1 MKLHILSDLHLE
13 FESFQP
19 PVTNADAIVLAGDT
33 HVGKKG
39 VEWAKTHFPNKPVIY
54 VLGNHE
60 YYGKAFPK
68 HVLDLKQLTEGTN
81 IHILE
86 NDRLTLN
93 GVTFLGC
100 TFWTDFNLFGNP
112 KIAGF
117 AATQA
122 MSDYRRIRVSP
133 DYRKLRSIDTAIIHN
148 KSLRWL
154 YEELKNHPN
163 QPIVVITH
171 HAPSA
176 RSIPAQNR
184 DDLLNAAY
192 ASPLDRFVEQSQ
204 AALWIHGHLH
214 QQQDYQIGNT
224 RVICNPRGYPDE
236 RNGRFTPDLVI
247 DLNRSQRNLKADD
260 RNLNLSIQA

>member
-19 PVTNADAIVLAGDT
+19 PATNADAIVLAGDT
-33 HVGKKG
+33 HVGRKG

-68 HVLDLKQLTEGTN
+68 HVLDLKQLTAGTN

-93 GVTFLGC
+93 GITFLGC

-112 KIAGF
+112 KIAGYQ
-117 AATQA
+117 ATQT
-122 MSDYRRIRVSP
+122 MNDYRRIRVSP
-133 DYRKLRSIDTAIIHN
+133 DYRKLRSIDTAIIHH
-148 KSLRWL
+148 KSLNWL
-154 YEELKNHPN
+154 NQELKNQNHPT
-163 QPIVVITH
+163 VVITH
-171 HAPSA
+171 HAPSP
-176 RSIPAQNR
+176 RSISGNR

-192 ASPLDRFVEQSQ
+192 ASNLDRFVEQSQ

-214 QQQDYQIGNT
+214 HQQDYRIGST
-224 RVICNPRGYPDE
+224 RILCNPRGYPDE
-236 RNGRFTPDLVI
+236 RNTGFIPNLVI
-247 DLNRSQRNLKADD
+247 DLHRSQRETDD
-260 RNLNLSIQA
+260 RLNLSV